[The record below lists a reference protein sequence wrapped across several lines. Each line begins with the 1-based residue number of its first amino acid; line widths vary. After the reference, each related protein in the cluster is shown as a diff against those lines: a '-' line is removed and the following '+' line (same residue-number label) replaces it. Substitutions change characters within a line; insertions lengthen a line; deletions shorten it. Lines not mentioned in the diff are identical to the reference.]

1 MFHACMYYVVYRS
14 ILNNVVSIAGD
25 NLKDSIKY
33 LGKGLLKEK
42 AFNRHTPDKNALEKA
57 N

>member
-14 ILNNVVSIAGD
+14 ILNNVVSIAED
-25 NLKDSIKY
+25 NLEDSIKY
-33 LGKGLLKEK
+33 LRKGFLKEK
-42 AFNRHTPDKNALEKA
+42 VFNRHTPDKNALEKA

>member
-1 MFHACMYYVVYRS
+1 MFHACIYYVVYRS